1 MVDSLNVLDRWQYA
15 SLHLRERLDAEV
27 KLLDAVSLGSL
38 DFFDHEAR
46 SRFYLEVSVD
56 GTLHH

>member
-1 MVDSLNVLDRWQYA
+1 MVDSLNVLDRRQYS
-15 SLHLRERLDAEV
+15 SLHLGERLDAEV
-27 KLLDAVSLGSL
+27 KLLDTVTLGSL
-38 DFFDHEAR
+38 DFLDDEAR